1 LEVEMNTLRVM
12 LVDDEAHAR
21 VVLRELVKSLPG
33 IVVGELDNGSDV
45 VSQYGILLP
54 DLVLLD
60 VNMPFKTGDAVVT
73 ELLQNYSDARIIILT
88 GVADSET
95 IGQCIDSGACGF
107 IRKDLSFAEMREKI
121 ISILGY
127 D

>member
-1 LEVEMNTLRVM
+1 MYTMRVM
-12 LVDDEAHAR
+12 IVDDEAHAR
-21 VVLRELVKSLPG
+21 VVLRELVKS
-33 IVVGELDNGSDV
+33 ISAEVVGELDNGSDV
-45 VSQYGILLP
+45 VSQYGICQP

-60 VNMPFKTGDAVVT
+60 INMPYKTGDTVIT
-73 ELLQNYSDARIIILT
+73 ELLQSYPDARIIVLT

-107 IRKDLSFAEMREKI
+107 IRKDSPFSEMREQMLSI
-121 ISILGY
+121 IRV